1 MPADSVFGR
10 HIKDLVDAK
19 NSHWQRRAHIRE
31 LMRAGMSDLSDG
43 LDRLG
48 KDARKIARGLREFSE
63 SAQIFSS
70 DVHRLIDSW
79 VAVRKGGVLAVADSL
94 EELTEQIEHK
104 HIPTSQ
110 TLIRFID
117 REPKTPILQRMIRGR
132 FGNTSGRRDIKAFL
146 HMPITPERVPEA
158 LRKV

>member
-1 MPADSVFGR
+1 VICRMPLTDSAR
-10 HIKDLVDAK
+10 TRAK
-19 NSHWQRRAHIRE
+19 
-31 LMRAGMSDLSDG
+31 
-43 LDRLG
+43 
-48 KDARKIARGLREFSE
+48 LREGFASFSE

-70 DVHRLIDSW
+70 DVHRLIDSYESKW

-104 HIPTSQ
+104 RIPRSE

-117 REPKTPILQRMIRGR
+117 REPKTLILQRMIRGR
-132 FGNTSGRRDIKAFL
+132 FGNTSGRRDIEAFL

>member
-1 MPADSVFGR
+1 
-10 HIKDLVDAK
+10 
-19 NSHWQRRAHIRE
+19 
-31 LMRAGMSDLSDG
+31 MSDLSDA

-48 KDARKIARGLREFSE
+48 KDARKLREGFASFSE

-70 DVHRLIDSW
+70 DVHRLIDSYESKW

-94 EELTEQIEHK
+94 EELTEQIEQR
-104 HIPTSQ
+104 IPRSE